1 MAHGTIFTWDEAA
14 SAMIAKWPKLAAQR
28 FDNGA
33 DYLLAPVEHRSD
45 QNHKHEFA
53 WIREAWL
60 NLPEALADEYASP
73 EHLRKRALI
82 MAGFY
87 VETILD
93 VGSHAAALRVA
104 QFARGED
111 EYAVA
116 VVRGGV
122 VVVRKAKSQ
131 SKRTMDKAE
140 FQASKTAILDII
152 AGMIGVSPET
162 LNKQDAKA

>member
-1 MAHGTIFTWDEAA
+1 MKNPTIFTWLNGN
-14 SAMIAKWPKLAAQR
+14 MVPKWPRIAADR
-28 FDNGA
+28 FDEGQ
-33 DYLLAPVEHRSD
+33 DYLLVETEHRSRET
-45 QNHKHEFA
+45 QSHQFA

>member
-1 MAHGTIFTWDEAA
+1 MAHGTIFTWDEATG
-14 SAMIAKWPKLAAQR
+14 AMIAKWPKLAASR

-45 QNHKHEFA
+45 QTHKHHFA

-60 NLPEALADEYASP
+60 NLPEELADEYPSA

-82 MAGFY
+82 MSGFY
-87 VETILD
+87 NETILD

-104 QFARGED
+104 QFAKGED
-111 EYAVA
+111 EFAVA

-131 SKRTMDKAE
+131 SKRSMQKSE
-140 FQASKTAILDII
+140 FQASKSAILETI
-152 AGMIGVSPET
+152 AGMIGVTPGT
-162 LNKQDAKA
+162 LLQQEGKP

>member
-1 MAHGTIFTWDEAA
+1 MAHGTSFTWDEA
-14 SAMIAKWPKLAAQR
+14 SGAMIAKWPKLAASR

-45 QNHKHEFA
+45 QTHKHEFA
-53 WIREAWL
+53 WIREAWM
-60 NLPEALADEYASP
+60 NLPEDLADEYPSP

-87 VETILD
+87 HEVILD

-104 QFARGED
+104 HFAKGED
-111 EYAVA
+111 EFAVA

-131 SKRTMDKAE
+131 SKRAMDKAE

-152 AGMIGVSPET
+152 ADMIGVSPET

>member
-1 MAHGTIFTWDEAA
+1 MAHGTIFIWDEAA
-14 SAMIAKWPKLAAQR
+14 GAMVAKWPKLAASR

-45 QNHKHEFA
+45 QTHKHEFA

-152 AGMIGVSPET
+152 AGMIGVSSET